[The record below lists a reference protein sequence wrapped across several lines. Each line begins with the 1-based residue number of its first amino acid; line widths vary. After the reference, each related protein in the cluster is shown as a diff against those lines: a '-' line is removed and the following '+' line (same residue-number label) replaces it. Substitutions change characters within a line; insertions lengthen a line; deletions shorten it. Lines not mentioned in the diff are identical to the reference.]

1 MINSIK
7 RFAAGLLI
15 AVLLV
20 GTFSVTNAE
29 AALPKPGNARFVK
42 WNNSKFTSCRIAW
55 NTVSGADYYE
65 IVWTYTDGS
74 HWNHR
79 YQYNSYNY
87 IDITGLDY
95 NHVYKAQVRSLKMNG
110 DVITDKSSWSNS
122 VYITPWPRSIK
133 GSLKGESDVRLSWN
147 KISGSSGYNVF
158 LATNPNGTWRWNQST
173 DTTATATSAHVKKYS
188 GSKLKT
194 YQNYYFRIV
203 TRRKQNGSFV
213 SVPTPYDGYYSG
225 RFYLYV
231 SMKYN

>member
-133 GSLKGESDVRLSWN
+133 GS
-147 KISGSSGYNVF
+147 
-158 LATNPNGTWRWNQST
+158 T